1 MTKQN
6 ILRIALLVLLLA
18 VAAFVLITCSNNAP
32 APTVAPTE
40 VPAEAAT
47 DAAPDAATD
56 AAPEPTVQA
65 ATETQPDD
73 SAADSATDTA
83 ASESTTDAAGG
94 SALAPV
100 TFTIDQS
107 SSEARFLIN
116 ESLLGIPTEVKGVTN
131 QITGTIAI
139 DVADPARTTLSPIT
153 IDARDLRTDRDLRNR
168 AIRRFILESGK
179 DEFRYI
185 TFTPAAIEGLPA
197 QAAAPG
203 ESYAFQ
209 ITGDLQIKD
218 VTQPATFDVELTA
231 NSETEVTGTA
241 TATILRSDFNLSI
254 PSAPGVADVTDEV
267 RLELAFTATA
277 E

>member
-139 DVADPARTTLSPIT
+139 DVADPAKTTLSPIT

-185 TFTPAAIEGLPA
+185 TFMPVTIEGLPA
-197 QAAAPG
+197 QAATPG

-209 ITGDLQIKD
+209 VAGDLQIKD
-218 VTQPATFDVELTA
+218 VTQPVTFDVELTA

-267 RLELAFTATA
+267 RLELAFAAIA

>member
-6 ILRIALLVLLLA
+6 TLRIALLVLALA
-18 VAAFVLITCSNNAP
+18 AAAIALITCSNNAP
-32 APTVAPTE
+32 APSPTVAPTE
-40 VPAEAAT
+40 VPT
-47 DAAPDAATD
+47 QV
-56 AAPEPTVQA
+56 PTQA
-65 ATETQPDD
+65 ATEAATAPAAQADD
-73 SAADSATDTA
+73 AAVADTA
-83 ASESTTDAAGG
+83 ESSSTDSSTGSSTAAGTGSGTESTSGLT
-94 SALAPV
+94 

-107 SSEARFLIN
+107 ASEARFLIN
-116 ESLLGIPTEVKGVTN
+116 ESLLGVPTEVRGVTN
-131 QITGTIAI
+131 QITGTVAI
-139 DVADPARTTLSPIT
+139 DVANPMNTVVSPIT
-153 IDARDLRTDRDLRNR
+153 VDARDLRTDRDLRNR

-185 TFTPAAIEGLPA
+185 TFTPAKIEGLPA
-197 QAAAPG
+197 QSAAPG

-218 VTQPATFDVELTA
+218 VVQPVTFDVELTA
-231 NSETEVTGTA
+231 DSETQVTGTA
-241 TATILRSDFNLSI
+241 KATILRSNFNLSI